1 MFSNLSRFGQ
11 FPLKTFGLELGCPEP
26 PNGSHSR
33 YNFYYHRI
41 VSPYENLQSCP
52 CILILSWY
60 RNINI
65 SFSIFFY
72 FLNYESMITHLQETW
87 KIMNKVHE
95 EQGYIQSHYLIS
107 PFNTLSF
114 YWALQIQHCLPI
126 EDLQQSCTERV
137 YWCHFLQH
145 HLLVS
150 CLCVTFQKF
159 LQYF

>member
-114 YWALQIQHCLPI
+114 YWALHMLTFFFPLTNWRFVAPSKFTSAIFPV
-126 EDLQQSCTERV
+126 SA
-137 YWCHFLQH
+137 
-145 HLLVS
+145 HLHIS
-150 CLCVTFQKF
+150 VTFWRF
-159 LQYF
+159 LIIF